1 VLSCSAVSTVSVAP
15 PNVGHTPNA
24 SIDARTMM
32 DTFKEALRI
41 HDGAIEEKKRNLV
54 KELLDM
60 VFSS

>member
-1 VLSCSAVSTVSVAP
+1 
-15 PNVGHTPNA
+15 
-24 SIDARTMM
+24 MM